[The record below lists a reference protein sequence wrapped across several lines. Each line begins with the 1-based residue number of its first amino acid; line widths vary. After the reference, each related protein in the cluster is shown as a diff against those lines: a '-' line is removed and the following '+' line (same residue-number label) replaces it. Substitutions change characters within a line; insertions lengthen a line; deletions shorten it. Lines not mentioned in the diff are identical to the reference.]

1 MRVLKWIG
9 IGLLVVVAAVA
20 GFLVVSTA
28 VDALMGGDRVATLT
42 NTSIDSGDGPTLRA
56 FVAAPAEDGPHPA
69 VIMLHE
75 FYGLRPDVTEKA
87 AALAEEGYV
96 VVAPDMYRGQTT
108 GWIPRAIYL
117 ALSIPEA
124 QVLADLDPVYA
135 WLAAQ
140 PNVDPERIVVMGFC
154 YGGGK
159 ALQYSLRNPALAG
172 TGVFYGALVDDPAVL
187 ATLPGPVLGIF
198 GREDQ
203 APSPAMVEGFA
214 AGLDAAGVP
223 ATIRIFDGVGHAFVG
238 DMATIAAGGAP
249 GEAWALFLQWLGE
262 TVG

>member
-1 MRVLKWIG
+1 MRIVKWIG
-9 IGLLVVVAAVA
+9 IGVFVVVVA
-20 GFLVVSTA
+20 GISLLVVSTA
-28 VDALMGGDRVATLT
+28 LDTLLGGNRVVDLT
-42 NTSIDSGDGPTLRA
+42 NTTIETGDGALVRA
-56 FVAAPAEDGPHPA
+56 FVATPPEPGPHPA

-108 GWIPRAIYL
+108 SWIPRAIYL
-117 ALSIPEA
+117 AMTIPEE

-140 PNVDPERIVVMGFC
+140 PTVDPARIVVMGFC

-159 ALQYSLRNPALAG
+159 ALQYSLRTPDLAA

-198 GREDQ
+198 GREDR
-203 APSPAMVEGFA
+203 APSPAMVEAFA

-238 DMATIAAGGAP
+238 DLANIAAGGAA
-249 GEAWALFLQWLGE
+249 GEAWTLFLQWLDE